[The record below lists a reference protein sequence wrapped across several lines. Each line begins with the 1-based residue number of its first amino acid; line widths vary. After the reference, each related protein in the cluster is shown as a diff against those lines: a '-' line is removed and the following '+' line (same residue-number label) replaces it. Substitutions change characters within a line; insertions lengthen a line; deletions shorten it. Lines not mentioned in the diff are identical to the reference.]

1 MKLAI
6 WNKKFKLNET
16 NKTSNL
22 VVIESKCSTKTENLV
37 LFMLSPLF
45 SFPNELF
52 RNWKF
57 EKHVILS

>member
-22 VVIESKCSTKTENLV
+22 VVIENKCSTKTEILV
-37 LFMLSPLF
+37 LFMPSPLF
-45 SFPNELF
+45 SFSNELF

-57 EKHVILS
+57 EKHVILY